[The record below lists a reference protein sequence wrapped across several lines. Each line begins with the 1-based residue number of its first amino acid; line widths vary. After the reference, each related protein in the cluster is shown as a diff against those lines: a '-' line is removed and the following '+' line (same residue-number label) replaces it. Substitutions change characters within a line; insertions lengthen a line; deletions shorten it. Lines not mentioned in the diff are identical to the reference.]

1 MNRSQRVIL
10 SIAVG
15 AALIAAASAINA
27 WIVGPTQGGWF
38 MYAPNA
44 NTVAPL
50 SSTDN
55 YLLQQLGV
63 WLIAIA
69 MWLIVCWRLFRTTED

>member
-1 MNRSQRVIL
+1 MNHRQRVIL
-10 SIAVG
+10 SITIG

-27 WIVGPTQGGWF
+27 RIVGETTGGWF

-44 NTVAPL
+44 NAISPL
-50 SSTDN
+50 ASTND

-69 MWLIVCWRLFRTTED
+69 LWFIVCWRLFRTRDD